1 VWKVPAF
8 SSSTIFKHIIKIR
21 NNLHSLILELEIILY
36 FLAVKRLK
44 IIRHLEQVETEEDG
58 SAVFSCELS
67 HESPSVQWLLND
79 RVLYTNHINKV
90 QNSGKVYSLI
100 LKRLAPQES
109 RVTFK
114 TFDISESAFLRVR
127 GKVFSY
133 RGTKKTGFFNNL
145 ESNSSNFKTETC
157 TRIYNRYRIYNCFC
171 PAHS

>member
-1 VWKVPAF
+1 M
-8 SSSTIFKHIIKIR
+8 KHFRAQMRHIQYIR
-21 NNLHSLILELEIILY
+21 NNFS

-58 SAVFSCELS
+58 SAVFTCELS

-79 RVLYTNHINKV
+79 RVLYTNHINKI
-90 QNSGKVYSLI
+90 QNSGKVYSLF

-133 RGTKKTGFFNNL
+133 RGTKKTGLLNYLLSKF
-145 ESNSSNFKTETC
+145 STFKAETHVQEI
-157 TRIYNRYRIYNCFC
+157 TTDIGYIIVY
-171 PAHS
+171 AQHSTFVKE